1 MISEKDL
8 SINDEDD
15 EKKNPISRDK
25 SYWTINIIIRQ
36 LMTRG
41 DEENILNRSYWAKN
55 TSLM

>member
-15 EKKNPISRDK
+15 EKKISYQGTRV
-25 SYWTINIIIRQ
+25 WTINIIIRQ

-41 DEENILNRSYWAKN
+41 DEENILYRSYWAKN